1 MTTTMRRRR
10 HAIPSGQGAGR
21 LGGRLPSPARR
32 AVHGA
37 GGGGGVDE
45 RVRMALEYLA
55 ERERKQEG
63 DLTGYLDDGSD
74 HSTVLETW
82 FDDPADFPHPPVLER
97 LPECLDC
104 ESVQSVL
111 ATALAAHRT
120 LQDLYTHRAELAGG
134 SDEKTFFEAL
144 GAGHEAEVRRIAR
157 DMQRLEDY

>member
-1 MTTTMRRRR
+1 MRFHQVKELVDWAAGYHRRL
-10 HAIPSGQGAGR
+10 AEQYTA
-21 LGGRLPSPARR
+21 LA
-32 AVHGA
+32 
-37 GGGGGVDE
+37 GGGGVDE
-45 RVRMALEYLA
+45 RV
-55 ERERKQEG
+55 
-63 DLTGYLDDGSD
+63 
-74 HSTVLETW
+74 
-82 FDDPADFPHPPVLER
+82 R

-111 ATALAAHRT
+111 ATALTAHRT

>member
-1 MTTTMRRRR
+1 MRFHQVKELVDWAAGYHRRL
-10 HAIPSGQGAGR
+10 AEQYTA
-21 LGGRLPSPARR
+21 LA
-32 AVHGA
+32 
-37 GGGGGVDE
+37 GGGGVDE

-111 ATALAAHRT
+111 ATALTAHRT

-157 DMQRLEDY
+157 DIQRLEDY